1 MMKKIN
7 ENGSVEWV
15 IREDC
20 DFAAFY
26 RIAEQLRNEFEVSWR
41 ERVDDFDTVY
51 WPFDY
56 KGGHYVL
63 HYNVYMGASIY
74 PENTTRATE
83 KEKAFLDDF
92 NIEWCA

>member
-1 MMKKIN
+1 MKKIN

-26 RIAEQLRNEFEVSWR
+26 RIAEQLHNEFKVFFL
-41 ERVDDFDTVY
+41 ERVGDLDTLY
-51 WPFDY
+51 WPFFY
-56 KGGHYVL
+56 KGGEYVL

-74 PENTTRATE
+74 PQNTIRATE
-83 KEKAFLDDF
+83 REKAFLSDF
-92 NIEWCA
+92 DINWCN

>member
-1 MMKKIN
+1 MKKITAT
-7 ENGSVEWV
+7 GSVEWI

-26 RIAEQLRNEFEVSWR
+26 RIAEQLRNEFEICFL

-51 WPFDY
+51 WRFVY

-63 HYNVYMGASIY
+63 HYNVYEGARIY
-74 PENTTRATE
+74 PHHTTRATE
-83 KEKAFLDDF
+83 REKEHLADF
-92 NIEWCA
+92 AIQWCV